1 MANTVNYLSYANT
14 FGDQMVAIN
23 ALALENNT
31 LAKGNYFKDAGTLIL
46 QDPNSSLRVDGPATY
61 FNSLEVTGVGSYVT
75 IQRNLTVGRQ
85 VYFTNTT
92 LGLTNSGQANI
103 GGPLYALSSG
113 NGIIASNNILVFGS
127 SNVVSNSVVGG
138 FITVT
143 GNAAFRN
150 TVSIVGNTYITSD
163 LTVNR
168 NARVQDLRS
177 NTNALIGNYLNV
189 VGSTYTDILQ
199 ANSSVNTA
207 TLTVTGPAYANV
219 LQANSSVN
227 TRTLT
232 VTGSAYVNILQ
243 ANTSIN
249 TATFNATGSAYVNI
263 LQANTSV
270 NTATFNATGSAYVNV
285 LQANTSVN
293 TRTLT
298 VTDNAYVN
306 VLQANNSVNTRTLT
320 VTDNA
325 YVNVLQA
332 NTSVNTRTLTVTDNA
347 YVNVL
352 QANTSVNTATLT
364 VTGNTISN
372 NLQANTSVNTAIMYV
387 IDRAFLNNVQAN
399 VINSSGNVYVRGT
412 SYLPVVQANTSV
424 NTATFTANSI
434 TATSSLGTITAPYI
448 NVGTVLNGIN
458 STGFFNNLDILN
470 QLIVRGPFVITGQTI
485 YNSDKFVIN
494 AGSASGINSAYEVY
508 RGPSSI
514 SSPSSNAAI
523 YWNEI
528 LGYWTIKDVSS
539 NTYYK
544 ILTGQNL
551 TDSYGST
558 AANTAASATA
568 LSSSTTNLQ
577 NQITSNTASLQSQI
591 SSNVTSLQSQITQ
604 NSTTLFAAVTAS
616 YARAN
621 TSSNTFVGTSG
632 TAVSSSGVISLTST
646 NGVTVTGT
654 SNTLT
659 VNTPQDVRTSASPT
673 FNSLTLTNPL
683 ALSQGGTG
691 QTSSAGAL
699 NALLPTGTTS
709 GYVLTTGGPGSF
721 YWGPGGGGGGGAT
734 PGTAISTTRLSYVG
748 DGSTTTFTTPTYI
761 TGSGQLRVYIN
772 GVRQFASEYVETSTV
787 VVTMSVAPASGDSVL
802 IEVDGYYVNP
812 YYANNI
818 AYTVNA
824 GISGSANT
832 IQLALDG
839 IVSVFAPKASPS
851 LTGTPLSTTAA
862 VGTSTTQIATTAFVN
877 NTLNNGTGT
886 TYAHSITGNA
896 GTVTNGVVTTGS
908 YDNPTWITGLAGSK
922 VTSIPNSSLTNSTL
936 NINGTAISLGGGG
949 TVTAAAGTLTGATL
963 ASGVT
968 ASSLTSVGTL
978 TSLTVSNTISGS
990 ISGNAGSVTNGVYT
1004 VGDQEIGG
1012 NKTFT
1017 LPIIASITGNA
1028 ARVTNGVYTTT
1039 DQTINGIKTFTSTI
1053 SGTISNAT
1061 NAVNATNATSATTAA
1076 TATALDSNSDY
1087 SLRNLTASGTGSFSS
1102 SLSSGGNISASGTI
1116 TAGSQFTGP
1125 GTGLTGTAASL
1136 TVGVASYASTAG
1148 QATNATNATNVNGGT
1163 VTASSIS
1170 ATGAITSSSTI
1181 SSSGRITA
1189 SGGLT
1194 TASTT
1199 TLGGGVT
1206 YAQRNVNIGVS
1217 EIAWIPTDQNTAF
1230 INLSDSS
1237 GNNGQNY
1244 SLVIRGI
1251 GNLSTTNQNLGQ
1263 FNVFAAQSYFQG
1275 GVNAVGNVTAGYSDE
1290 RLKTKLGNIESAL
1303 DKVQQLSGFYY
1314 EANDVAQELGYE
1326 STREVGVSAQEVQ
1339 KVMPEA
1345 VKPAPVDAEYLT
1357 VQYEKLVPLLI
1368 EAIKELKS
1376 EVDVLKGKIK

>member
-46 QDPNSSLRVDGPATY
+46 QDPTSSLRVDGPATY
-61 FNSLEVTGVGSYVT
+61 FNSLEVTGVGSFVT
-75 IQRNLTVGRQ
+75 IQRNLTVGHQ

-103 GGPLYALSSG
+103 GGPLYALSPN
-113 NGIIASNNILVFGS
+113 NGIIVSNNILILGN
-127 SNVVSNSVVGG
+127 SNVASNSVIGG

-189 VGSTYTDILQ
+189 VGSTYTD
-199 ANSSVNTA
+199 
-207 TLTVTGPAYANV
+207 V
-219 LQANSSVN
+219 LQANTSAN
-227 TRTLT
+227 TTTLT
-232 VTGSAYVNILQ
+232 VVGSAYVNILQ
-243 ANTSIN
+243 ANTSVNTRTITATGSAYVDVLQANTSVN

-263 LQANTSV
+263 LQSNTSI

-298 VTDNAYVN
+298 VTGDA
-306 VLQANNSVNTRTLT
+306 L
-320 VTDNA
+320 
-325 YVNVLQA
+325 VNVLQA

-347 YVNVL
+347 FVNVL
-352 QANTSVNTATLT
+352 QANTSVNTRTLTVTNNAFVNTLQANTSVNTSTLT
-364 VTGNTISN
+364 VTGNTSSN
-372 NLQANTSVNTAIMYV
+372 NLQANTSVNTAIIYV
-387 IDRAFLNNVQAN
+387 IDVAHVNNVQAN

-412 SYLPVVQANTSV
+412 SYLPVIQANTSV

-458 STGFFNNLDILN
+458 STGFFNNLDIQN
-470 QLIVRGPFVITGQTI
+470 QLIVRGPFVISGLTV
-485 YNSDKFVIN
+485 YNSEKFVLN
-494 AGSASGINSAYEVY
+494 AGSASGINAAYEVY
-508 RGPSSI
+508 RGPSSA

-528 LGYWTIKDVSS
+528 LGYWTVKDVSS

-551 TDSYGST
+551 TDSYNST

-577 NQITSNTASLQSQI
+577 NQITANTQSLQTQI
-591 SSNVTSLQSQITQ
+591 SSNVASLQSQITQ

-673 FNSLTLTNPL
+673 FSSLTLTNPL

-748 DGSTTTFTTPTYI
+748 NGSTTAYTAPTYI
-761 TGSGQLRVYIN
+761 VGSGQLRVYIN

-787 VVTMSVAPASGDSVL
+787 AVTMTVAPAAGDSVL
-802 IEVDGYYVNP
+802 VEVDGYYVNP

-824 GISGSANT
+824 GIGGTANT

-839 IVSVFAPKASPS
+839 IVSVFAPKLSPS
-851 LTGTPLSTTAA
+851 LTGIPLAPTAA
-862 VGTSTTQIATTAFVN
+862 VSTSTTQIATTAFVN
-877 NTLNNGTGT
+877 NTLNSGT
-886 TYAHSITGNA
+886 TYAHAITGNA

-936 NINGTAISLGGGG
+936 TINGTSFSLGGGG

-990 ISGNAGSVTNGVYT
+990 ITGNAGSVTNGVYT
-1004 VGDQEIGG
+1004 IGDQEIGG

-1039 DQTINGIKTFTSTI
+1039 DQTIGGTKTFTSTI
-1053 SGTISNAT
+1053 TGTITNAT

-1076 TATALDSNSDY
+1076 TANALNTANDY
-1087 SLRNLTASGTGSFSS
+1087 TIKNLTSTGTG
-1102 SLSSGGNISASGTI
+1102 N
-1116 TAGSQFTGP
+1116 FTG
-1125 GTGLTGTAASL
+1125 TL
-1136 TVGVASYASTAG
+1136 
-1148 QATNATNATNVNGGT
+1148 
-1163 VTASSIS
+1163 
-1170 ATGAITSSSTI
+1170 TSSSTI
-1181 SSSGRITA
+1181 SAGGNITA
-1189 SGGLT
+1189 SGSITAGNGLSVT
-1194 TASTT
+1194 GAISATGALSASTFSVS
-1199 TLGGGVT
+1199 GGTVT
-1206 YAQRNVNIGVS
+1206 SGAPTITMVDTDGSTFGMHNNVNGWYIINGSSAACMSV
-1217 EIAWIPTDQNTAF
+1217 DQ
-1230 INLSDSS
+1230 S
-1237 GNNGQNY
+1237 GN
-1244 SLVIRGI
+1244 
-1251 GNLSTTNQNLGQ
+1251 
-1263 FNVFAAQSYFQG
+1263 F
-1275 GVNAVGNVTAGYSDE
+1275 NAVGNVTAYSDR
-1290 RLKTKLGNIESAL
+1290 RLKKNIVTIDGALNKVSNLRGVYYNRVDDENNTRRTGVIAQEIQEILPEVVKSNKDLKTGEEILSVDYGNI
-1303 DKVQQLSGFYY
+1303 
-1314 EANDVAQELGYE
+1314 
-1326 STREVGVSAQEVQ
+1326 VGI
-1339 KVMPEA
+1339 
-1345 VKPAPVDAEYLT
+1345 
-1357 VQYEKLVPLLI
+1357 LI
-1368 EAIKELKS
+1368 EAIKELKL